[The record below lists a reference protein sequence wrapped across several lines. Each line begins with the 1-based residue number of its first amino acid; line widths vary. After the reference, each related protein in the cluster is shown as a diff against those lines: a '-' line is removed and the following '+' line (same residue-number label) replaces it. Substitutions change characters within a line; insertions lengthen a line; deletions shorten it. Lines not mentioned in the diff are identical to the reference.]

1 MNKLYQILL
10 SVFSITFSSTN
21 YAQYYNE
28 FGIDIS
34 SNQYTSSV
42 YFKKYWGNS
51 AKFSSQLQFG
61 APATTINLHN
71 LAITFGSNWYLKDE
85 GKKLS
90 FGAILQVQ
98 RIDEKGYINDNDP
111 SAYAPQGP
119 FHYKNKG
126 FQITLAP
133 EVGWNFTLS
142 NAIYFY
148 PYLIPFAATYID
160 GTSTKD
166 YVVDQNAKTTSPLN
180 EGIRASLAQSIGLK
194 LGFRF

>member
-1 MNKLYQILL
+1 MKRIYQILL
-10 SVFSITFSSTN
+10 TLLAITFSSTS

-28 FGIDIS
+28 LGIDIS
-34 SNQYTSSV
+34 SNQYTSSI

-51 AKFSSQLQFG
+51 AKFSSHLQFG
-61 APATTINLHN
+61 APATSVNLHN
-71 LAITFGSNWYLKDE
+71 LAITFGSNWYLKNE

-98 RIDEKGYINDNDP
+98 KIDEEGYISESDP
-111 SAYAPQGP
+111 SAGAPQGP
-119 FHYKNKG
+119 FHYSNKG
-126 FQITLAP
+126 IQVTLAP

-142 NAIYFY
+142 KAIYLY
-148 PYLIPFAATYID
+148 PYVIPFAATYID

-166 YVVDQNAKTTSPLN
+166 YIVDPNAKTSSPLN
-180 EGIRASLAQSIGLK
+180 DGIRTTLAQSIGIK